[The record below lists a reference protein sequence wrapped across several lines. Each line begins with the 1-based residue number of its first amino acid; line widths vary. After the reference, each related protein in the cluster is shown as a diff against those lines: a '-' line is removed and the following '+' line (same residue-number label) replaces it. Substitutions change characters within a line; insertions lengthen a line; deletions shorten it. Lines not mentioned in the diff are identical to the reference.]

1 MEQNQNENKTN
12 LNPNEIN
19 NTENNNNSSNNNNS
33 KDNNSNNISNQ
44 LKNEILDFGFDS
56 EKIDLAMKI
65 SSNKEEIINLIVQMM
80 EQPEF
85 YTQLKS
91 QTSQH
96 QNTQLQN
103 IFQQPQQYK
112 MVIVVRTDLNM
123 SLGKVSAQ
131 VGHAVLGAYKL
142 SLQNDLTKTNNWENF
157 SGQAKIVLGVSNKE
171 ELFDVQNK
179 AREAGLV
186 TCLIHDAGRTQVA
199 PNTPTCC
206 AIGPDLVENIDKI
219 TGKLKLL

>member
-1 MEQNQNENKTN
+1 MEQNQ
-12 LNPNEIN
+12 
-19 NTENNNNSSNNNNS
+19 TENNIISNNNE
-33 KDNNSNNISNQ
+33 NNNENNNINNNINNNDNISNSQ
-44 LKNEILDFGFDS
+44 LKNEILDFGFDA
-56 EKIDLAMKI
+56 EKIDIAMKI
-65 SSNKEEIINLIVQMM
+65 SNNKEEIINLIVQMM

-85 YTQLKS
+85 YNQLKS
-91 QTSQH
+91 QTSHNQNSL
-96 QNTQLQN
+96 NTQIIN
-103 IFQQPQQYK
+103 YFNQQPQQYK

-123 SLGKVSAQ
+123 SLGKISAQ

-142 SLQNDLTKTNNWENF
+142 SLQNDITKTNNWENF

-171 ELFDVQNK
+171 ELFEIQKK
-179 AREAGLV
+179 AKEAGLI

-206 AIGPDLVENIDKI
+206 AIGPDIVENIDKI

>member
-19 NTENNNNSSNNNNS
+19 NTENNNTNSNNNNS

-103 IFQQPQQYK
+103 LFQQPQQYK

-171 ELFDVQNK
+171 ELFDIQNK

>member
-1 MEQNQNENKTN
+1 MEQNQNENNIN

-91 QTSQH
+91 QTSQN

-171 ELFDVQNK
+171 ELFDIQNK

>member
-1 MEQNQNENKTN
+1 MEQNQNENKIN

-91 QTSQH
+91 QTSQN

-103 IFQQPQQYK
+103 LFQQPQQYK

-171 ELFDVQNK
+171 ELFDIQNK